1 MRRACFASCERAA
14 RQENVDHLDS
24 RSRVLFAYGA
34 SVTVASELLDYNAN
48 PYTHNHVS
56 APPRF
61 PLPAEPH
68 VEAWERYAAEA
79 RHSGLWPVLQKRFPQ
94 LNFPI
99 RQGLSQHAEYQAAT
113 RRGTPTNTL
122 VLASGLELDDADGL
136 QLRLHPTLAGVI
148 PVLVAAN
155 RPDFVSLAQALTRR
169 NEPEPLPA
177 SMGACIVSGY
187 NNWDRITELRR
198 RWQGEKSANPSLP
211 DWAEEFRQ
219 NILPFPAL
227 YQDTFILLSQGPY
240 SNVPAQHMGM
250 SVETWRQT
258 SLTLRL
264 EHECAHYFTYRLFG
278 SMRNNLLDELIA
290 DYCGIVA
297 ANGHYRADWFLRF
310 MGLESFPHYREGGR
324 LENYRG
330 DPPLSEEAFHILGH
344 LVKDAAENLERLD
357 QDRAAELQTSEGK
370 ARLLLSLA
378 RLTLE
383 EIAAKENM

>member
-1 MRRACFASCERAA
+1 M
-14 RQENVDHLDS
+14 
-24 RSRVLFAYGA
+24 
-34 SVTVASELLDYNAN
+34 
-48 PYTHNHVS
+48 
-56 APPRF
+56 
-61 PLPAEPH
+61 
-68 VEAWERYAAEA
+68 
-79 RHSGLWPVLQKRFPQ
+79 
-94 LNFPI
+94 
-99 RQGLSQHAEYQAAT
+99 
-113 RRGTPTNTL
+113 
-122 VLASGLELDDADGL
+122 
-136 QLRLHPTLAGVI
+136 I

-310 MGLESFPHYREGGR
+310 MGLESFPIIEKAEGWKTIVAI
-324 LENYRG
+324 
-330 DPPLSEEAFHILGH
+330 PPFPKKPFTY
-344 LVKDAAENLERLD
+344 LVI
-357 QDRAAELQTSEGK
+357 S
-370 ARLLLSLA
+370 
-378 RLTLE
+378 
-383 EIAAKENM
+383 